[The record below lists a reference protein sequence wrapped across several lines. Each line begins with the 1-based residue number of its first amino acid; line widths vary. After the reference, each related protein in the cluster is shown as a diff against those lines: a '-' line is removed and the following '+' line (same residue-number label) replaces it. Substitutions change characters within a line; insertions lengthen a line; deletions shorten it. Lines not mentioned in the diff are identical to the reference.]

1 MRVLVDNSFA
11 SMLHNPAAFR
21 ARLVIDCD
29 GRPTRFEPDPWQAED
44 FQALDPAWRYAVGR
58 WEGEPPQISRLWSE
72 RPRGHAKTSDL
83 GIMATWALLFSPRP
97 VVGISASGDKDQAAL
112 LRSSIATLARLNPW
126 IGSILDIQTWRVV
139 NPKTQA
145 TLEILSSDVATSF
158 GQLPDFIVCD
168 EITHWPE
175 GRGDALWHSLLSAA
189 AKRENCLLACI
200 MNAGFTESFAWTVRE
215 KIRLDPGWRFSR
227 LSGPRASW
235 IAEARL
241 DEQRRLLPAVV
252 FDRLWGNVWASGL
265 GDALQEADILAAL
278 VEAGPLDG
286 SEREFVWF
294 GGLDL
299 SVSRDASACV
309 IVGRTQA
316 GRLRLATVRAWT
328 PPMGGK
334 VDLPLIR
341 DSVLGLSKQFPGVSI
356 GYDVYQAE
364 LMRADV
370 ERMGVSMLPVSF
382 SGKPAQEMASELLEA
397 FASRRVGLYRDI
409 ALVDDLR
416 RLRIK
421 ESVAGWRLDPPRT
434 ATGHGDRG
442 IAFAM
447 ALWTARQDTSF
458 CGTWN
463 LAPIP
468 QGQARSPMQELFET
482 HADAFGPSSLMPHD
496 EIFRGWA
503 VGESGDRPL

>member
-1 MRVLVDNSFA
+1 MDSFQA
-11 SMLHNPAAFR
+11 MLTDPGAFR
-21 ARLVIDCD
+21 RRLLIDAD
-29 GRPTRFEPDPWQAED
+29 GAAVPFRPDPWQTED
-44 FQALDPAWRYAVGR
+44 FAALDPAWRFAVGR
-58 WEGEPPQISRLWSE
+58 WEGEPPVVRRLWSE

-83 GIMATWALLFSPRP
+83 GIMATWALLFAPRP

-145 TLEILSSDVATSF
+145 SLEILSSDVATSF

-215 KIRLDPGWRFSR
+215 KIKFDPGWRFSR
-227 LSGPRASW
+227 LDGPRASW
-235 IAEARL
+235 ITESRL

-265 GDALQEADILAAL
+265 GDALQEADILASL
-278 VEAGPLDG
+278 TEAGPLDG
-286 SEREFVWF
+286 TEREFVWF

-328 PPMGGK
+328 PPRGGK

-341 DSVLGLSKQFPGVSI
+341 DSVLGLSKQFPGVQI
-356 GYDVYQAE
+356 GYDQYQAE
-364 LMRADV
+364 LMKMDLERA
-370 ERMGVSMLPVSF
+370 GVYMLPVSF
-382 SGKPAQEMASELLEA
+382 AGKIAQEMASELLEV
-397 FASRRVGLYRDI
+397 FASRRIGLYRDA

-421 ESVAGWRLDPPRT
+421 ESTAGWRLDPPRT

-442 IAFAM
+442 ISLAVS
-447 ALWTARQDTSF
+447 LWTARQDTSF
-458 CGTWN
+458 CGVWTP
-463 LAPIP
+463 APIP

-482 HADAFGPSSLMPHD
+482 HADAFAPSSLMPRD
-496 EIFRGWA
+496 EIFQGWA
-503 VGESGDRPL
+503 TGSTDRPL